1 MIKKL
6 FMFSGIGLIVLI
18 IIISLDFIHR
28 SPVTTEEIIR
38 NDEAEQARIAQQRFI
53 EIVEKNKT
61 DYVGR
66 GAHAK
71 GHACVKAY
79 LDVVQDISPD
89 LQYGIFSDPGKRYK
103 TWIRF
108 SNANSNFANHPD
120 LDRDAHGMAIKVLNV
135 TGVDQ
140 NANIQDFL
148 MADNPAFFSP
158 DIDVY
163 NRFLASKNYIS
174 FFFPGI
180 NPLSWRFREFYIALR
195 TLKTPP
201 ASPLRISYFSNT
213 AYKLGENNIKF
224 SSQPCTG
231 EVEQGDQETTDADY
245 LRKNMQATLEKNQA
259 CFDFK
264 VQLQRPDKNM
274 PIEDPSVTW
283 REVDSPYITV
293 AKLNLLQQWFDT
305 EQQQTFCENLSFSP
319 WNSLAEHRPI
329 GQLNRIR
336 KQVYQS
342 SSEYRHRQNNVEVP
356 SQIDW

>member
-1 MIKKL
+1 MI
-6 FMFSGIGLIVLI
+6 FGIVFIVFI

-38 NDEAEQARIAQQRFI
+38 IDEAEQSLIAQQRFI

-61 DYVGR
+61 DYIGR

-79 LDVVQDISPD
+79 LDVVDDISPN
-89 LQYGIFSDPGKRYK
+89 LQYGIFAEPGKRYK

-120 LDRDAHGMAIKVLNV
+120 MNKDAHGMAIKVLSV
-135 TGVDQ
+135 TDAVDTDT
-140 NANIQDFL
+140 NNQDFL

-174 FFFPGI
+174 FFFPDI
-180 NPLSWRFREFYIALR
+180 NPLSWRIREFYIALK

-201 ASPLRISYFSNT
+201 ASPLMISYFSNT

-224 SSQPCTG
+224 SAQPCTG
-231 EVEQGDQETTDADY
+231 KVEQDAQDTTDADY
-245 LRKNMQATLEKNQA
+245 LRKNMQARLEKNQA

-264 VQLQRPDKNM
+264 VQLQRPDRYM

-283 REVDSPYITV
+283 READSPFITV

-305 EQQQTFCENLSFSP
+305 EQQQFFCENLSFSP

-336 KQVYQS
+336 KQVYKS
-342 SSEYRHRQNNVEVP
+342 SSEYRHRQNRVKVP
-356 SQIDW
+356 LQLDW